1 MVIALIITAYLYGQ
15 DSYQTF
21 ANAGFK
27 VKCGCKLYVNT
38 LFINMA
44 EQQGMNN
51 VLAAYICAENE
62 DNADIGVIHNINI
75 YDESSS
81 YKKLQT
87 ADYALFEKKYLE
99 EYATNLKNAGM
110 RYTYTTYQGVS
121 ALEYTFDQQGLPTK
135 ALIFLKNKKSYLL
148 QVGTSLN
155 LNTKYNLLK
164 SSFVIL
170 WQDFRNPCEA
180 ERRAAFEESSSLKI
194 SSKILT

>member
-1 MVIALIITAYLYGQ
+1 MKKKFIFLMVIALIITANLYGQ

-62 DNADIGVIHNINI
+62 DNPDIGVIHNINI

-148 QVGTSLN
+148 QVATGMN
-155 LNTKYNLLK
+155 LTIKYNLLK
-164 SSFVIL
+164 SSFAIL
-170 WQDFRNPCEA
+170 
-180 ERRAAFEESSSLKI
+180 
-194 SSKILT
+194 